1 MLFILRVNLN
11 VSFEF
16 WWKQTFKLFWI
27 LQALFLTWRVRLIF
41 PTFSQVWTQG
51 NVFSLEKLHSILI
64 RINMLPRF
72 PFRTFCV
79 VSSSVLLVR
88 FRLEETRKRNKDN
101 PAGSGN
107 LGSSREWLCCCAGP
121 WDPHERTVRESD
133 LQWYI
138 NIQINHRKDM
148 LIMCNFVHFIRN
160 IMGSKVMCETRPFL
174 TFYLA

>member
-1 MLFILRVNLN
+1 MSAL
-11 VSFEF
+11 SFDENKRLSCFESCRPCF
-16 WWKQTFKLFWI
+16 WPDGFVW
-27 LQALFLTWRVRLIF
+27 LFLHFLRYGHR
-41 PTFSQVWTQG
+41 G
-51 NVFSLEKLHSILI
+51 NIFSLEKLHPISIW
-64 RINMLPRF
+64 INMLPCF
-72 PFRTFCV
+72 PFRTVCV
-79 VSSSVLLVR
+79 VGISVLLVR
-88 FRLEETRKRNKDN
+88 FRLEETRKRNSDN

-121 WDPHERTVRESD
+121 WGPHERTVRESD